1 MEDKGIFCLHKAA
14 DSADGCSS
22 EPPHVSSN
30 QEPSAKAVSARC
42 SDLCIFGYLSLSA
55 YNSIS
60 KLLSSVSFNR
70 EVRNNETS
78 TENTWLKKKL
88 RTETGSVLGV
98 LIQLKIFYVYAY
110 THTHTHWL

>member
-14 DSADGCSS
+14 RSADGCSS

-30 QEPSAKAVSARC
+30 QAPSAKAVSAHC

-55 YNSIS
+55 YNNVS

-70 EVRNNETS
+70 EGRNNETS
-78 TENTWLKKKL
+78 MENDMVEKEIKD
-88 RTETGSVLGV
+88 
-98 LIQLKIFYVYAY
+98 
-110 THTHTHWL
+110 